1 MASCACSK
9 LRKVEIVWRFL
20 RHRHT
25 VVGTIVILS
34 ARHVARVSGTPER
47 DFGASRTG
55 RTSVK
60 LLPRIHYLLVSGF
73 EISDEIGIVGKSL
86 LECMSGIVIRSDHLI
101 RREQLVKCTKGR
113 SDG

>member
-25 VVGTIVILS
+25 VVGTIVIPS
-34 ARHVARVSGTPER
+34 ARHVARVWARLKEILARQEPVGEAAPENP
-47 DFGASRTG
+47 
-55 RTSVK
+55 
-60 LLPRIHYLLVSGF
+60 LPFVSGF

-86 LECMSGIVIRSDHLI
+86 LECMSGSPLLFIL
-101 RREQLVKCTKGR
+101 LP
-113 SDG
+113 